1 MEEEKKDTL
10 PSQEENPAQ
19 ETIAEP
25 VNELAAESIAEPKK
39 ETAAEPA
46 SGPIVESVDDD
57 DFADTKRNAEIAAA
71 KLKKQEEDAVKK
83 EEEEEEEA
91 LEELPDPFP
100 EQASYEYTDDLL
112 DSIEKARVA
121 FYKEYKKING
131 IKIALSVV
139 GLAVIIL
146 FWILPNALKWG
157 GDNSVVPMVVSLS
170 VAAGV
175 LALLGVMSF
184 FTRKANDKRVKAY
197 FGVLYENLNQYI
209 FSGIPAEN
217 IQGKVE
223 DKISKDEFAA
233 CGMYPG
239 ASSIGSRDNIT
250 FTYHDMDCAL
260 ADAAAQKEAGKA
272 MQTVFVGKYL
282 RTANNFQGKEGG
294 LVIYFRGNKRA
305 LPPEIL
311 PKLNLLEKN
320 KFYKIYG
327 DPSDKKYLTP
337 KIRSMLK
344 EIHTNKVLVDVAIA
358 IKPGK
363 TYFALGY
370 EDSLMVLPMQ
380 KPFNPGP
387 TREYKEELAM
397 FLELA
402 YALYEKKGESKDA
415 E

>member
-1 MEEEKKDTL
+1 MEEEKKENF
-10 PSQEENPAQ
+10 PEQEEKPGQ

-25 VNELAAESIAEPKK
+25 IE
-39 ETAAEPA
+39 
-46 SGPIVESVDDD
+46 DD
-57 DFADTKRNAEIAAA
+57 DFTDTKRNAEIAAA
-71 KLKKQEEDAVKK
+71 KEKKEAEIAEKKQ
-83 EEEEEEEA
+83 EEEEEEA

-100 EQASYEYTDDLL
+100 EQSSYEYTDDLL
-112 DSIEKARVA
+112 DNIEKARIA
-121 FYKEYKKING
+121 FYKEYKKFNG
-131 IKIALSVV
+131 IKIAISVV

-146 FWILPNALKWG
+146 FWILPNVLKWG
-157 GDNSVVPMVVSLS
+157 GDNSMVPMVVSLS

-184 FTRKANDKRVKAY
+184 LTRKANDKRVKTY
-197 FGVLYENLNQYI
+197 FGVLYENLNRYL
-209 FSGIPAEN
+209 FNGIPVEN

-250 FTYHDMDCAL
+250 FAYRDMDCAL

-282 RTANNFQGKEGG
+282 RTANNFQGKEDG

-337 KIRSMLK
+337 KIRSLLK

-370 EDSLMVLPMQ
+370 EDTLMVLPMQ

-402 YALYEKKGESKDA
+402 YAFYEKKGESKDA

>member
-1 MEEEKKDTL
+1 MEEEKKDIL
-10 PSQEENPAQ
+10 PEQEATPVQ
-19 ETIAEP
+19 ETP
-25 VNELAAESIAEPKK
+25 VEAIE
-39 ETAAEPA
+39 
-46 SGPIVESVDDD
+46 DD
-57 DFADTKRNAEIAAA
+57 DFTDTKRNAELEAA
-71 KLKKQEEDAVKK
+71 KVKKAEEDAAKK

-91 LEELPDPFP
+91 LEERPDPFP
-100 EQASYEYTDDLL
+100 EQASYEYSDDLL
-112 DSIEKARVA
+112 DNIEKARVA
-121 FYKEYKKING
+121 FYKEYKKNNG
-131 IKIALSVV
+131 IKIAVSVV
-139 GLAVIIL
+139 GLAIIIL
-146 FWILPNALKWG
+146 FWILPNALHWG

-175 LALLGVMSF
+175 LALLGLMSF
-184 FTRKANDKRVKAY
+184 LTRKANDKRIKAY
-197 FGVLYENLNQYI
+197 FGVLYDNLNQYL
-209 FSGIPAEN
+209 FNGIPAEN

-250 FTYHDMDCAL
+250 FTYQGMDCAL

-282 RTANNFQGKEGG
+282 RTANNFQGKEDG

-358 IKPGK
+358 IKPGR

-415 E
+415 

>member
-1 MEEEKKDTL
+1 MEEEKKETL
-10 PSQEENPAQ
+10 PETEEKPV
-19 ETIAEP
+19 EAE
-25 VNELAAESIAEPKK
+25 VVQD
-39 ETAAEPA
+39 
-46 SGPIVESVDDD
+46 VEDD
-57 DFADTKRNAEIAAA
+57 DFTDTKRNAEIAAA
-71 KLKKQEEDAVKK
+71 KQKKAEEEAVKK

-100 EQASYEYTDDLL
+100 EQASYEYPDQQL
-112 DSIEKARVA
+112 DNIEKARVV
-121 FYKEYKKING
+121 FHKEYKKINA
-131 IKIALSVV
+131 IKISVSVV
-139 GLAVIIL
+139 GLAIIIL

-157 GDNSVVPMVVSLS
+157 GENSVIPMVVSLS

-175 LALLGVMSF
+175 LVLLGVMSF
-184 FTRKANDKRVKAY
+184 LTRKANDKRIKAY
-197 FGVLYENLNQYI
+197 FGVLYENLNGYL
-209 FSGIPAEN
+209 FRDLPVEN
-217 IQGKVE
+217 MQGKVE
-223 DKISKDEFAA
+223 DKISKDEFVA

-250 FTYHDMDCAL
+250 FTYQGMDCAL

-282 RTANNFQGKEGG
+282 RTANNFHGKEDG

-320 KFYKIYG
+320 KFYKVYG

-344 EIHTNKVLVDVAIA
+344 EIHTNKVLIDVAIA

-370 EDSLMVLPMQ
+370 EDTLMVLPMQ

-387 TREYKEELAM
+387 TREYKDELAF

-402 YALYEKKGESKDA
+402 HAFYEKKGESKA

>member
-1 MEEEKKDTL
+1 MEEEKKEVL
-10 PSQEENPAQ
+10 PEQEATPVQ
-19 ETIAEP
+19 ETP
-25 VNELAAESIAEPKK
+25 VEAIE
-39 ETAAEPA
+39 
-46 SGPIVESVDDD
+46 DD
-57 DFADTKRNAEIAAA
+57 DFTDTKRNAEIEAA
-71 KLKKQEEDAVKK
+71 KVKKAEEDAAKK
-83 EEEEEEEA
+83 EEDEEEEA

-100 EQASYEYTDDLL
+100 EQASYEYSDDLL
-112 DSIEKARVA
+112 DNIEKARVA
-121 FYKEYKKING
+121 FYKEYKKNNG
-131 IKIALSVV
+131 IKIAVSVV
-139 GLAVIIL
+139 GLAIIIL
-146 FWILPNALKWG
+146 FWILPNTLHWG

-175 LALLGVMSF
+175 LVLLGLMSF
-184 FTRKANDKRVKAY
+184 LTRKANDKRIKAY
-197 FGVLYENLNQYI
+197 FGVLYDNLNQYL
-209 FSGIPAEN
+209 FTGIPAEN

-250 FTYHDMDCAL
+250 FTYQGMDCAL

-282 RTANNFQGKEGG
+282 RTANNFQGKEDG

-358 IKPGK
+358 IKPGR

-415 E
+415 

>member
-1 MEEEKKDTL
+1 MEEKRMEEEKKETL
-10 PSQEENPAQ
+10 PVAEETPV
-19 ETIAEP
+19 AEP
-25 VNELAAESIAEPKK
+25 VVEEPM
-39 ETAAEPA
+39 E
-46 SGPIVESVDDD
+46 D
-57 DFADTKRNAEIAAA
+57 DFTDTKRNAEIEEA
-71 KLKKQEEDAVKK
+71 KKKAEEEAAVKK

-91 LEELPDPFP
+91 LEEEPDPFP
-100 EQASYEYTDDLL
+100 EQASYEYPDQLL
-112 DSIEKARVA
+112 DNIEKARVE
-121 FYKEYKKING
+121 FHKEYKKINA
-131 IKIALSVV
+131 IKISISVL
-139 GLAVIIL
+139 GLALIIL
-146 FWILPNALKWG
+146 FWILPNTLHWG
-157 GDNSVVPMVVSLS
+157 GDNTMVPMIVSLS

-184 FTRKANDKRVKAY
+184 FTRKANDKKIKAY
-197 FGVLYENLNQYI
+197 FGVLYENLNSYL
-209 FSGIPAEN
+209 FRDLPVSN
-217 IQGKVE
+217 MQGKVE
-223 DKISKDEFAA
+223 DKISKEDFVS
-233 CGMYPG
+233 CGLYPG

-250 FTYHDMDCAL
+250 FSYRDMDCAL

-282 RTANNFQGKEGG
+282 RTANNFQGKEDG

-327 DPSDKKYLTP
+327 DPSDKKFITP

-344 EIHTNKVLVDVAIA
+344 DIHTNKVLIDVAIA
-358 IKPGK
+358 IKPGR

-370 EDSLMVLPMQ
+370 EDTLMVLPMQ

-387 TREYKEELAM
+387 TREYKDELAF

-402 YALYEKKGESKDA
+402 HAFYEKKGESKED
-415 E
+415 

>member
-1 MEEEKKDTL
+1 MEEEKKEIL
-10 PSQEENPAQ
+10 PEQEATPVQ
-19 ETIAEP
+19 ETP
-25 VNELAAESIAEPKK
+25 VEAIE
-39 ETAAEPA
+39 
-46 SGPIVESVDDD
+46 DD
-57 DFADTKRNAEIAAA
+57 DFTDTKRNAEIEAA
-71 KLKKQEEDAVKK
+71 KVKKAEEDAVKK

-100 EQASYEYTDDLL
+100 EQASYEYSDDLL
-112 DSIEKARVA
+112 DNIEKARLA
-121 FYKEYKKING
+121 FYKEYKKNNG
-131 IKIALSVV
+131 IKIAVSVV
-139 GLAVIIL
+139 GLAIIIL
-146 FWILPNALKWG
+146 FWILPNALHWG

-175 LALLGVMSF
+175 LALLGLMSF
-184 FTRKANDKRVKAY
+184 LTRKANDKRIKAY
-197 FGVLYENLNQYI
+197 FGVLYDNLNQYL
-209 FSGIPAEN
+209 FTGIPAEN

-250 FTYHDMDCAL
+250 FTYQGMDCAL

-282 RTANNFQGKEGG
+282 RTANNFQGKEDG

-358 IKPGK
+358 IKPGR

-387 TREYKEELAM
+387 TREYKDELAM

-402 YALYEKKGESKDA
+402 FALYEKKGESKDA
-415 E
+415 

>member
-1 MEEEKKDTL
+1 MEEEKKEIL
-10 PSQEENPAQ
+10 PEQEATPVQ
-19 ETIAEP
+19 ETP
-25 VNELAAESIAEPKK
+25 VEAIE
-39 ETAAEPA
+39 
-46 SGPIVESVDDD
+46 DD
-57 DFADTKRNAEIAAA
+57 DFTDTKRNAEIEAA
-71 KLKKQEEDAVKK
+71 KVKKAEEDAAKK

-100 EQASYEYTDDLL
+100 EQTSYEYSDDLL
-112 DSIEKARVA
+112 DNIEKARLA
-121 FYKEYKKING
+121 FYKEYKKNNG
-131 IKIALSVV
+131 IKIAVSVV
-139 GLAVIIL
+139 GLAIIIL
-146 FWILPNALKWG
+146 FWILPNALHWG

-175 LALLGVMSF
+175 LALLGLMSF
-184 FTRKANDKRVKAY
+184 LTRKANDKRIKAY
-197 FGVLYENLNQYI
+197 FGVLYDNLNQYL
-209 FSGIPAEN
+209 FNGIPAEN

-250 FTYHDMDCAL
+250 FTYQGMDCAL

-282 RTANNFQGKEGG
+282 RTANNFQGKEDG

-358 IKPGK
+358 IKPGR

-387 TREYKEELAM
+387 TREYKDELAM

-415 E
+415 

>member
-25 VNELAAESIAEPKK
+25 EK
-39 ETAAEPA
+39 EIAAEPA
-46 SGPIVESVDDD
+46 SGPIVEPVDDD
-57 DFADTKRNAEIAAA
+57 DFADTKRNAEIEAA

-112 DSIEKARVA
+112 DNIEKARVA

-139 GLAVIIL
+139 GLAIIIL

-184 FTRKANDKRVKAY
+184 FTRKANDKRVKTY

-282 RTANNFQGKEGG
+282 RTTNNFQGKEGG

-387 TREYKEELAM
+387 TREYKEELAT

-402 YALYEKKGESKDA
+402 YAFYEKKGESKDT

>member
-1 MEEEKKDTL
+1 MEEEKKEPL
-10 PSQEENPAQ
+10 PAQEESPIQ

-25 VNELAAESIAEPKK
+25 AAEPVVEAAEAPAAEPK
-39 ETAAEPA
+39 ADSVVEP
-46 SGPIVESVDDD
+46 VEDD
-57 DFADTKRNAEIAAA
+57 DFTDTKRNAEIAAA
-71 KLKKQEEDAVKK
+71 KEKKEAEEAVKK

-112 DSIEKARVA
+112 DNIEKARVA

-131 IKIALSVV
+131 IKIAISVL

-175 LALLGVMSF
+175 LVLLGVMSF
-184 FTRKANDKRVKAY
+184 FTRKANDKRIKTY
-197 FGVLYENLNQYI
+197 FGVLYENLNQYL
-209 FSGIPAEN
+209 FNGIPAQN

-223 DKISKDEFAA
+223 DKVSKDEFAA

-250 FTYHDMDCAL
+250 FTYQGMDCAL

-282 RTANNFQGKEGG
+282 RTTNNFQGKEDG

-320 KFYKIYG
+320 KFYKVYG

-402 YALYEKKGESKDA
+402 YAFNEKKGESKSA

>member
-1 MEEEKKDTL
+1 MEEEKKETL
-10 PSQEENPAQ
+10 PEQEETPTQ
-19 ETIAEP
+19 EVVAEP
-25 VNELAAESIAEPKK
+25 VVDTPATPAAESTAEPI
-39 ETAAEPA
+39 E
-46 SGPIVESVDDD
+46 DD
-57 DFADTKRNAEIAAA
+57 DFTDTKRNAEIAAA
-71 KLKKQEEDAVKK
+71 KEKKAVEDAVKK

-112 DSIEKARVA
+112 DNIEKARIG

-131 IKIALSVV
+131 IKIAVSVV

-157 GDNSVVPMVVSLS
+157 GDNSVIPMVVSLS

-175 LALLGVMSF
+175 LVLLGVMSF
-184 FTRKANDKRVKAY
+184 FTRKANDKRIKVY
-197 FGVLYENLNQYI
+197 FGTLYENLNQYL
-209 FSGIPAEN
+209 FNGIPAEN

-282 RTANNFQGKEGG
+282 RTTNNFQGKEDG

-320 KFYKIYG
+320 KFYKVYG

-344 EIHTNKVLVDVAIA
+344 DIHTNKVLVDVAIA

-397 FLELA
+397 FLNLA
-402 YALYEKKGESKDA
+402 YAFYEKKGDSKDA

>member
-1 MEEEKKDTL
+1 MEEEKKETL
-10 PSQEENPAQ
+10 PAQEENPVQ
-19 ETIAEP
+19 
-25 VNELAAESIAEPKK
+25 
-39 ETAAEPA
+39 ETAAETVTEPVTEPKTETVVEPVVTPVA
-46 SGPIVESVDDD
+46 EPIEDD
-57 DFADTKRNAEIAAA
+57 DFADTKRNAEIEAA
-71 KLKKQEEDAVKK
+71 KQKKQEEEAVKK

-100 EQASYEYTDDLL
+100 EQNSYEYTDDLL
-112 DSIEKARVA
+112 DNIEKARVA

-131 IKIALSVV
+131 IKIAISVV

-175 LALLGVMSF
+175 LVLLGVMSF
-184 FTRKANDKRVKAY
+184 LTRKANDKRIKAY
-197 FGVLYENLNQYI
+197 FGVLYENLNQYL
-209 FSGIPAEN
+209 FNDMPVEN

-250 FTYHDMDCAL
+250 FTYKDMDCAL

-282 RTANNFQGKEGG
+282 RTTNNFQGKDDG

-344 EIHTNKVLVDVAIA
+344 DIHTNKVLVDVAIA

-397 FLELA
+397 FLDLA
-402 YALYEKKGESKDA
+402 YAFYEKKGENKDA

>member
-1 MEEEKKDTL
+1 MEEEKKEIL
-10 PSQEENPAQ
+10 PEQEATPVQ
-19 ETIAEP
+19 ETP
-25 VNELAAESIAEPKK
+25 VEAIE
-39 ETAAEPA
+39 
-46 SGPIVESVDDD
+46 DD
-57 DFADTKRNAEIAAA
+57 DFTDTKRNAEIEAA
-71 KLKKQEEDAVKK
+71 KVKKAEEDAAKK

-100 EQASYEYTDDLL
+100 EQTSYEYSDDLL
-112 DSIEKARVA
+112 DNIEKARVA
-121 FYKEYKKING
+121 FYKEYKKNNG
-131 IKIALSVV
+131 IKIAVSVV
-139 GLAVIIL
+139 GLAIIIL
-146 FWILPNALKWG
+146 FWILPNTLHWG

-175 LALLGVMSF
+175 LALLGLMSF
-184 FTRKANDKRVKAY
+184 LTRKANDKRIKAY
-197 FGVLYENLNQYI
+197 FGVLYDNLNQYL
-209 FSGIPAEN
+209 FTGIPAEN

-250 FTYHDMDCAL
+250 FTYQGMDCAL

-282 RTANNFQGKEGG
+282 RTANNFQGKEDG

-358 IKPGK
+358 IKPGR

-387 TREYKEELAM
+387 TREYKDELAM

-415 E
+415 

>member
-25 VNELAAESIAEPKK
+25 EK
-39 ETAAEPA
+39 EIAAEPA
-46 SGPIVESVDDD
+46 SGPIVEPIDDD
-57 DFADTKRNAEIAAA
+57 DFADTKRNAEIEAA

-100 EQASYEYTDDLL
+100 EQASYVYTDDLL
-112 DSIEKARVA
+112 DNIEKARVA

-139 GLAVIIL
+139 GLAIIIL

-282 RTANNFQGKEGG
+282 RTTNNFQGKEGG

-387 TREYKEELAM
+387 TREYKEELAT

-402 YALYEKKGESKDA
+402 YAFYEKKGESKDA